1 LIRYPKTGFR
11 LKDCRNDRQTNQVNT
26 QILSKRNENMLEEAM
41 SIKKKLAVIK
51 GDNRKENIRKCLELI
66 KEDLDGIKTAKNI
79 LIKPNLVALEP
90 DFANTHVETI
100 EEVIEFVREMA
111 PDTPVTVGESSASAF
126 YNRYPTT
133 KVFEDFDY
141 YRLEKKYD
149 NVSLTDFDNDTEYI
163 DSPIHSVVG
172 DTHLRITRR
181 ADDFDYK
188 ISLAIPKTHNFAV
201 ATFGIKNMAGL
212 VMRQDMAMIHG
223 MKGGIEVDAPKTFL
237 DKLPPG
243 TDFMFRQYPTYR
255 KSVKMI
261 HRNIVEFA
269 KRVWPDLVVLDG
281 FICMEGDGPVDGTSV
296 EMKTAIASADPVK
309 ADGAGAR
316 LIGFEPEDVGYLYYL
331 QNEEKMGEYSLDNVL
346 GDDINGLKKKFRRH
360 GTYDIQS
367 QWYEKAAGS

>member
-1 LIRYPKTGFR
+1 
-11 LKDCRNDRQTNQVNT
+11 
-26 QILSKRNENMLEEAM
+26 M
-41 SIKKKLAVIK
+41 SDIKKLAVVK
-51 GDNRKENIRKCLELI
+51 GENRKENIRKCLELI
-66 KEDLDGIKTAKNI
+66 KDDLEQIKTAKNI

-100 EEVIEFVREMA
+100 EAVIEFIREMA
-111 PDTPVTVGESSASAF
+111 PGKPLTVGESSASAF

-133 KVFEDFDY
+133 KVFEDYDY
-141 YRLEKKYD
+141 YRLEKKYE
-149 NVSLTDFDNDTEYI
+149 NVSLIHFDDDKEYI
-163 DSPIHSVVG
+163 NSPIHSVVG
-172 DTHLRITRR
+172 DTHLRITKR
-181 ADDFDYK
+181 ADEFDYK

-243 TDFMFRQYPTYR
+243 TVSKARRMLPNWLINFMFSAYPTYR

-261 HRNIVEFA
+261 HWNIAELA
-269 KRVWPDLVVLDG
+269 TKVWPDLVVLDG
-281 FICMEGDGPVDGTSV
+281 YVCMEGDGPVDGTSV
-296 EMKTAIASADPVK
+296 EMRTAIASADAVK

-331 QNEEKMGEYSLDNVL
+331 QNEYHKGEYSLDNL
-346 GDDINGLKKKFRRH
+346 IGEDINRIKKTFKRH

-367 QWYEKAAGS
+367 QWQEKQGGG